1 MIDIFLI
8 AGSFALGFFFESIFG
23 FGGGLIAYSILGFFI
38 DFKLAILAGFY
49 VGTLSSLYI
58 AFTSYKNIEFKIF
71 KKLILISLIGASLG
85 SYFFSNF
92 PVKIIAPVF
101 GLLLIFIGIKTLF
114 FDKKNSDNNQI
125 LISKKSQ
132 FIKFK
137 LLMIASLAQGA
148 FGTGGPFVVN
158 ALKKDFK
165 NKSTLR
171 ATMSLFFLFCNL
183 LRFPQL
189 IISKDFNLDLLGKI
203 WWIIIPVYLAIFLG
217 YKVHLKIN
225 ENYFKKGIGIITLIA
240 GFKFLL
246 T

>member
-1 MIDIFLI
+1 MIAIFLI
-8 AGSFALGFFFESIFG
+8 AISFSIGFFFESIFG
-23 FGGGLIAYSILGFFI
+23 FGGGLIAYFILSFFI
-38 DFKLAILAGFY
+38 DFKLAIISGFY
-49 VGTLSSLYI
+49 IGTLSSLYI
-58 AFTSYKNIEFKIF
+58 SCLSYKNIEFKIF
-71 KKLILISLIGASLG
+71 KKIMIISLIGSSIG

-92 PVKIIAPVF
+92 PIKILSIIF

-114 FDKKNSDNNQI
+114 LDKKISQNNQI
-125 LISKKSQ
+125 LTSKKSQ

-171 ATMSLFFLFCNL
+171 ATMALFFLFCNI
-183 LRFPQL
+183 LRLPQL
-189 IISKDFNLDLLGKI
+189 IISKDLNLDLFTKI
-203 WWIIIPVYLAIFLG
+203 WWVIIPVYLAIFLG

-240 GFKFLL
+240 GLKFLL
-246 T
+246 N